1 LWALFSWELI
11 ISKKWVKS
19 LILLIMSIVAYA
31 VPFLFKYLPN
41 SFSFF
46 NIVFSPYGF
55 LVIAWTYLLNKR
67 ENQFLKYLIGIIF
80 VFIWS
85 FSSYR
90 AFDLISIHNWNY
102 ELSTKLVSFLLLL
115 ISYYFLYYFIIL
127 FDRIS
132 MREIVKNY
140 LNPLNDKISRSEF
153 LWNYLLNYTFA
164 IVIYFAINSFLNYF
178 SIYPLKSDSFA
189 NIVEFLLIFS
199 PFVLCGIN
207 FISTSISWLKK
218 NKKAIPWN
226 LFFLSLPLL
235 NLITLYQVTKKKRLK
250 RHISKFKTASSLI
263 SYEQNGNNSCN
274 YFLILI
280 HAVAAIMLI
289 FSNIKLIKINRCTSA
304 YIMIILTILNL
315 IFFIAFT
322 KNKKYV
328 YALSINAIVIFVVH
342 LFIDGQKF
350 NEAFSAML
358 FSIVSYWFL
367 INIVHPLKID
377 KQTVS

>member
-67 ENQFLKYLIGIIF
+67 KNKFLKYLIGIIF

-235 NLITLYQVTKKKRLK
+235 NLITLYQVTKKK
-250 RHISKFKTASSLI
+250 
-263 SYEQNGNNSCN
+263 
-274 YFLILI
+274 
-280 HAVAAIMLI
+280 
-289 FSNIKLIKINRCTSA
+289 
-304 YIMIILTILNL
+304 
-315 IFFIAFT
+315 
-322 KNKKYV
+322 
-328 YALSINAIVIFVVH
+328 
-342 LFIDGQKF
+342 
-350 NEAFSAML
+350 EA
-358 FSIVSYWFL
+358 
-367 INIVHPLKID
+367 
-377 KQTVS
+377 